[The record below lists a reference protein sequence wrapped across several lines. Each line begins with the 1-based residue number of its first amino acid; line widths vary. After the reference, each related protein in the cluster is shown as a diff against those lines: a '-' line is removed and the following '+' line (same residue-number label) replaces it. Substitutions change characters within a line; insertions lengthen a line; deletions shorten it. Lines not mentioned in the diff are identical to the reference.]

1 MGFNLGPTY
10 VTYSLLTSV
19 YWHFNLLL
27 VHMAAKYHFI
37 ALASTGRCYARSIMH
52 FLKKSRKGA
61 VTHPKRAVKFGR
73 KGREGL
79 LGLGN
84 PAGLTQHVNRR
95 ARR

>member
-1 MGFNLGPTY
+1 MTHP
-10 VTYSLLTSV
+10 LLTSV
-19 YWHFNLLL
+19 YWHFNLLQA
-27 VHMAAKYHFI
+27 HMAAKYHSI
-37 ALASTGRCYARSIMH
+37 ALASTGTGRCYARSKMH

-84 PAGLTQHVNRR
+84 PDSDGHHSTVVVTVDSL
-95 ARR
+95 